1 MTVPANEC
9 ILYLPN
15 RAERPNVVTS
25 RSRRPKRVAH
35 CVLVSATAAP
45 PRLSCPTLLR
55 HISDERR
62 PVALT
67 VVSTRNVCRRKWK
80 EETSNECGLTCHKN
94 PARTRRVPGTDRAHR
109 HPVSRNP
116 RPVVAQPDGLRS
128 VAHRPPRA
136 PGGSASDR
144 GCPHTTLGSALFQA
158 RRERMGAWW
167 PAATP
172 RATRVAPTVDKYRR
186 SSRVRSAEEHPWW
199 PCGVAKSPGTRHG
212 PGHGDPRG
220 PVSALRSTQIRTSS
234 FQIRL
239 ARHLCRSPTCN
250 DISDDFSDDSRCAS
264 LARRPSE
271 RTLPLV
277 GRRWSSAA
285 RRHWP
290 LGSSATVPRASLAW
304 LMSATSATYTCR
316 PAAPEPP
323 TYAARSGGRQHGLW
337 VPSRRGQQPFSLSN
351 ERVGRGAFELAA
363 CAAHEHR

>member
-1 MTVPANEC
+1 MVDGRAN
-9 ILYLPN
+9 
-15 RAERPNVVTS
+15 RGR
-25 RSRRPKRVAH
+25 
-35 CVLVSATAAP
+35 
-45 PRLSCPTLLR
+45 
-55 HISDERR
+55 
-62 PVALT
+62 
-67 VVSTRNVCRRKWK
+67 
-80 EETSNECGLTCHKN
+80 G
-94 PARTRRVPGTDRAHR
+94 RTG
-109 HPVSRNP
+109 NP
-116 RPVVAQPDGLRS
+116 RNESISQKP
-128 VAHRPPRA
+128 A
-136 PGGSASDR
+136 PGGSASTVSRPRTGADPTRHSARPYFRR
-144 GCPHTTLGSALFQA
+144 GESAWERDSLRLPATGHA
-158 RRERMGAWW
+158 RGTESGQI
-167 PAATP
+167 PAVRRP
-172 RATRVAPTVDKYRR
+172 NRR

-285 RRHWP
+285 RCHWP

>member
-1 MTVPANEC
+1 MFDGPVPAAHFQC
-9 ILYLPN
+9 IIYDP
-15 RAERPNVVTS
+15 TS
-25 RSRRPKRVAH
+25 DASVALSPAHPGTFEFGRRSCEPRSR
-35 CVLVSATAAP
+35 
-45 PRLSCPTLLR
+45 
-55 HISDERR
+55 
-62 PVALT
+62 
-67 VVSTRNVCRRKWK
+67 
-80 EETSNECGLTCHKN
+80 
-94 PARTRRVPGTDRAHR
+94 
-109 HPVSRNP
+109 
-116 RPVVAQPDGLRS
+116 PDGLTETSQSHKNRRPAEARRPS
-128 VAHRPPRA
+128 V
-136 PGGSASDR
+136 DR
-144 GCPHTTLGSALFQA
+144 GPGLTPHDTRLGPISGAA
-158 RRERMGAWW
+158 RAHGSVTACGY
-167 PAATP
+167 PP
-172 RATRVAPTVDKYRR
+172 RATRVAPKVDKYRR

-220 PVSALRSTQIRTSS
+220 PVSALRSTQNRTSS

-239 ARHLCRSPTCN
+239 ARHLCRPPTCN

-285 RRHWP
+285 RCHWP

-337 VPSRRGQQPFSLSN
+337 VPSRLGQQPFSLSN

>member
-1 MTVPANEC
+1 M
-9 ILYLPN
+9 
-15 RAERPNVVTS
+15 
-25 RSRRPKRVAH
+25 
-35 CVLVSATAAP
+35 
-45 PRLSCPTLLR
+45 
-55 HISDERR
+55 
-62 PVALT
+62 T

-136 PGGSASDR
+136 PGGSASTADR

-158 RRERMGAWW
+158 RRERMGAWR

-172 RATRVAPTVDKYRR
+172 RATRVAPKVDKYRR

-220 PVSALRSTQIRTSS
+220 PVSVLRSTQIRTCS

-239 ARHLCRSPTCN
+239 TRHLCRPPTCN
-250 DISDDFSDDSRCAS
+250 DFSDDFSDDSRCAS

-290 LGSSATVPRASLAW
+290 LGSFRAELPV
-304 LMSATSATYTCR
+304 T
-316 PAAPEPP
+316 AAGGGVHGVSDD
-323 TYAARSGGRQHGLW
+323 AARSSRQCNTRVKRWADVAACYIGRNTARHEEVAAPASG
-337 VPSRRGQQPFSLSN
+337 
-351 ERVGRGAFELAA
+351 VGRGLSPVTRARGPRARRTSKALWS
-363 CAAHEHR
+363 RDVWS